1 MSAQEPAA
9 AQQSPELRPTRAQA
23 RAQAG
28 TAPRP
33 RRAPFLVLLLAVL
46 GAGLCTLL
54 VLNTATAASEVQE
67 RQLDASNRSLTDSAQ
82 QLSRDIADAQAPANL
97 ARMAAALGLVP
108 ADSPAFLRLNPDGSA
123 TVLGKPARVRAPISA
138 AELAAEREAAALQ
151 RKADALRAA
160 AKRKNDAALAKA
172 TKKADAVKAAAAK
185 AAAKAAAAKAPKS
198 AAKSSA
204 TPSTAP
210 TPTSTPSPTP
220 SDKRTASPS
229 TSAAPHPTGTTHRTT
244 VAAEPTAGQP
254 TNAQRTSAKPTTA
267 LLPGGQR

>member
-1 MSAQEPAA
+1 MSAPQPAEPEQART
-9 AQQSPELRPTRAQA
+9 QTWAQA
-23 RAQAG
+23 A

-33 RRAPFLVLLLAVL
+33 RRTPFLVLLLAVL

-54 VLNTATAASEVQE
+54 VLNTVTAASEVQE

-82 QLSRDIADAQAPANL
+82 QLSRDIAAAQAPASL

-108 ADSPAFLRLNPDGSA
+108 ADSPAFLRLNSDGSV

-138 AELAAEREAAALQ
+138 AEVAAEREAAALQ

-172 TKKADAVKAAAAK
+172 TKKADAAK
-185 AAAKAAAAKAPKS
+185 AAAKAAS
-198 AAKSSA
+198 AAARKAARKASA
-204 TPSTAP
+204 ATSTAP
-210 TPTSTPSPTP
+210 TSTPTASSRPTTTPSSKTSPTA
-220 SDKRTASPS
+220 SATRAASPS
-229 TSAAPHPTGTTHRTT
+229 TSAAPHPTGSTHRTT
-244 VAAEPTAGQP
+244 GAAQP
-254 TNAQRTSAKPTTA
+254 TTAQPTTAQPTTA

>member
-1 MSAQEPAA
+1 MSAPQPAEPEQA
-9 AQQSPELRPTRAQA
+9 RAQT

-33 RRAPFLVLLLAVL
+33 RRTPFLVLLLAVL

-82 QLSRDIADAQAPANL
+82 QLSRDIAAAQAPASL

-108 ADSPAFLRLNPDGSA
+108 ADSPAFLRLNADGSV
-123 TVLGKPARVRAPISA
+123 TVLGKPARVRAPITA
-138 AELAAEREAAALQ
+138 AELAAQREAAVLQ

-172 TKKADAVKAAAAK
+172 TKKADAAK
-185 AAAKAAAAKAPKS
+185 AAAKAASAAAQKAAQRS
-198 AAKSSA
+198 AAKGSAATSTAQTSSSA
-204 TPSTAP
+204 ASSTPTTPSSQTLPTA
-210 TPTSTPSPTP
+210 STKP
-220 SDKRTASPS
+220 TASPS

-244 VAAEPTAGQP
+244 GAAQPSTARPT
-254 TNAQRTSAKPTTA
+254 TAQPTTA